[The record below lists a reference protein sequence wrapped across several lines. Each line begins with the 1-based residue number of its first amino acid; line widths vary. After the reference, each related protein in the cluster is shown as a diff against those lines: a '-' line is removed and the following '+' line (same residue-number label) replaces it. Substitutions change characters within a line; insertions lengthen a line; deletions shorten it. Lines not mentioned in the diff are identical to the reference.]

1 MVYFVLFE
9 REKEGLDPLPC
20 RAEGRRGDQELLG
33 VGGGKEGWLYLRA
46 VSLPPSHEKKVS
58 LTGIQM
64 SFPFQCT
71 PFCNLLCL
79 GSWRVQ
85 ESGLARNSF
94 FCRLR
99 SGGAFFW
106 VVSTLSHGGGVLFCP
121 LQFKRGTFFSFL
133 TSPLLSLPWLLHLH
147 LLSVLKGLLR
157 KEPCGFRGRERR
169 RENEGMRRRPL
180 LHLAPFKEISRRRR
194 GLEGGE
200 SCCLMLT
207 LQISLHPE
215 DLEVLL
221 HPLLLSNRRTTAFK
235 LNFAFHF
242 FYSHR
247 TIALR

>member
-1 MVYFVLFE
+1 MAIP
-9 REKEGLDPLPC
+9 EGGLSP
-20 RAEGRRGDQELLG
+20 
-33 VGGGKEGWLYLRA
+33 
-46 VSLPPSHEKKVS
+46 SLARKKVN

-106 VVSTLSHGGGVLFCP
+106 VVSTLSHGGGVLFFCP
-121 LQFKRGTFFSFL
+121 LQFNRGTFFSFL

-169 RENEGMRRRPL
+169 RENEGMCR
-180 LHLAPFKEISRRRR
+180 
-194 GLEGGE
+194 
-200 SCCLMLT
+200 CCT
-207 LQISLHPE
+207 S
-215 DLEVLL
+215 
-221 HPLLLSNRRTTAFK
+221 LLLKKSPEEEEDSKEAK
-235 LNFAFHF
+235 VAV
-242 FYSHR
+242 
-247 TIALR
+247 